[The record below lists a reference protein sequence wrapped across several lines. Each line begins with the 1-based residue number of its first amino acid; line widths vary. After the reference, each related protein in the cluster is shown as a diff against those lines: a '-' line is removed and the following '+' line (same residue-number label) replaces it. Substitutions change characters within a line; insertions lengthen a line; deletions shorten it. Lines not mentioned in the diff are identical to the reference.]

1 MYQVAATLDIF
12 KGQLTLDDVLT
23 TELPLLTDLYTGRAK
38 FLEDKRK
45 IEEKEMQKIKNQ
57 NASKK

>member
-12 KGQLTLDDVLT
+12 KGQLTLDDVLNV
-23 TELPLLTDLYTGRAK
+23 ELPLLTDLYNGRSK

-45 IEEKEMQKIKNQ
+45 IEEKEMEKIRSQSKQK
-57 NASKK
+57 